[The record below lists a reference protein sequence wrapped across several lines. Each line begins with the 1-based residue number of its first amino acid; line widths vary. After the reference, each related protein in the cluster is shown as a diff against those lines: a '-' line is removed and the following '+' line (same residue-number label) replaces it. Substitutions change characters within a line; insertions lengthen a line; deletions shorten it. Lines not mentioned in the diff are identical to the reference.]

1 MLCDSDVSN
10 CVVVMVDSVFLA
22 VVVLITPV
30 DIAEVAVEDI
40 FVGVEGVE
48 NTAVSVGTE
57 VVVVAGI
64 DVEEIAVDQFSV
76 VVERLVMVVT
86 AVEVV
91 GGVDHIGAVVEAVE
105 FVGVVV
111 VKGKV
116 VSLMVVAAVDGTAV
130 SVIVVAF
137 EIDGKGVI
145 TVVLIDVSGVVTVK
159 FGVE

>member
-1 MLCDSDVSN
+1 MGIAASGQTTGVNSIIPFVHILLKQS
-10 CVVVMVDSVFLA
+10 SVHFSPQLHRFFLFRS
-22 VVVLITPV
+22 LH
-30 DIAEVAVEDI
+30 
-40 FVGVEGVE
+40 
-48 NTAVSVGTE
+48 SQ

-64 DVEEIAVDQFSV
+64 DVEEIAVDHFSV

-91 GGVDHIGAVVEAVE
+91 GGVDHIGAVVEAVV
-105 FVGVVV
+105 FIGVVG

-137 EIDGKGVI
+137 EVEGKGVV
-145 TVVLIDVSGVVTVK
+145 TVVLIVVSGVVTVK